1 MMTIREFATEFSI
14 EIKQVQNKVAYIR
27 RKNKQ
32 FGTLDNKRIRVF
44 DDAEIKYLK
53 EVLNAA
59 EKPAKLSTEFS
70 NEFDFLKT
78 QLEEKDKQ
86 ISMLQQALDQQ
97 QILTNQVQNNAQTL
111 LLENTEIKKELVEEQ
126 SKSWWQKLRGK

>member
-32 FGTLDNKRIRVF
+32 FGTLDNKGVRVF

-53 EVLNAA
+53 EVLNVA
-59 EKPAKLSTEFS
+59 ENPTELSTEFS
-70 NEFDFLKT
+70 REIDFLKT
-78 QLEEKDKQ
+78 QLDVKDEQ
-86 ISMLQQALDQQ
+86 ILKLQQALNQQ
-97 QILTNQVQNNAQTL
+97 QQLTLMAQKSQEDL
-111 LLENTEIKKELVEEQ
+111 KLELAEAKK
-126 SKSWWQKLRGK
+126 KTWWQKLRGK

>member
-32 FGTLDNKRIRVF
+32 FGTLDNKGIRVF

-53 EVLNAA
+53 EVLNVV
-59 EKPAKLSTEFS
+59 ENPTELSIEFS
-70 NEFDFLKT
+70 REIDFLKT
-78 QLEEKDKQ
+78 QLDVKDEQ
-86 ISMLQQALDQQ
+86 ILKLQQALNQQ
-97 QILTNQVQNNAQTL
+97 QQLTLMAQKSQEDL
-111 LLENTEIKKELVEEQ
+111 RLELAEAKK
-126 SKSWWQKLRGK
+126 KTWWQKLRGK

>member
-32 FGTLDNKRIRVF
+32 FGMLDDKGIRVF

-53 EVLNAA
+53 EVLNVA
-59 EKPAKLSTEFS
+59 EKPTELSTEFS
-70 NEFDFLKT
+70 SEVDFLKT
-78 QLEEKDKQ
+78 QLDVKDEQ
-86 ISMLQQALDQQ
+86 ILKLQQALDQQ
-97 QILTNQVQNNAQTL
+97 QQLTLMAQKSQEDL
-111 LLENTEIKKELVEEQ
+111 RLELAEEKK
-126 SKSWWQKLRGK
+126 KTWWQKLRGK